1 MKLYIVS
8 LDRYLATL
16 EVFCFL
22 SFVDQVPFKIH
33 RAHPPQADSGF
44 LQVVVIENASAMPFC
59 SEPAVFRAEAFPM
72 NANNFT
78 SGMVMSQP

>member
-1 MKLYIVS
+1 MKLYIVL

-44 LQVVVIENASAMPFC
+44 LQVVVIENASAISFC
-59 SEPAVFRAEAFPM
+59 SYPAVLCAAAFPM
-72 NANNFT
+72 NAND
-78 SGMVMSQP
+78 